1 MIWHRIRELLY
12 PRRGKNTPAGVV
24 GDATPESCHDGQDDK
39 HTSESMSDGHPWE
52 LLVRYGAGDAIP
64 DELTRIASWRDES
77 AEHARILRRVVRLAA
92 LSRAADSARHTEV
105 GWERLQQRLE
115 RQDAASSDAVR
126 VLPVRRRRLD
136 ASLPATHAPRRHR
149 LLVAG
154 VAAAALLAAGLAAGL
169 AALAL
174 LPTRA
179 VQMQEI
185 IAHRG
190 QRLEF
195 GLPDGSH
202 VVLGAVSRL
211 RYAAED
217 FVRDR
222 TLYLDGQ
229 GYFAVAHDTRHPFV
243 VHARGAAVQ
252 AVGTEFGVRA
262 YDGDSTLNVAV
273 AKGRVLVRTDSSA
286 PGTGTVL
293 DLGDLGQMDSVGRM
307 TVHRGVSLDPYL
319 GWVRGRLIYDM
330 APPAEVVRDLERW
343 YDVSIHTD
351 GIERSDLRVSMTI
364 DPTQPAPVSFQR
376 LADVLDLRVV
386 RTGNRVELVPR
397 SAPVRRQ
404 PVR

>member
-1 MIWHRIRELLY
+1 MIWHRIRELVSPL
-12 PRRGKNTPAGVV
+12 RAKNAPAGVV
-24 GDATPESCHDGQDDK
+24 GVAAVEGCHDGQDDMR
-39 HTSESMSDGHPWE
+39 TSKPMSDGYPWE
-52 LLVRYGAGDAIP
+52 LLVRYGAGDATP
-64 DELTRIASWRDES
+64 DDLARIASWRDES
-77 AEHARILRRVVRLAA
+77 TEHARILRRVARLAA
-92 LSRAADSARHTEV
+92 LSRLADSVRHTEA
-105 GWERLQQRLE
+105 GWERLRQRLE
-115 RQDAASSDAVR
+115 QRDAASSDTVR
-126 VLPVRRRRLD
+126 VLPVRRRRFE
-136 ASLPATHAPRRHR
+136 ASLPDARAPRGHR
-149 LLVAG
+149 LLLVG
-154 VAAAALLAAGLAAGL
+154 VAAAALLAAGLAAL
-169 AALAL
+169 PL

-179 VQMQEI
+179 VEMREI

-190 QRLEF
+190 ERLEF

-202 VVLGAVSRL
+202 VVLGAASRL

-217 FVRDR
+217 FARDR

-273 AKGRVLVRTDSSA
+273 AKGRVLVRTDASA

-307 TVHRGVSLDPYL
+307 TVHRGVNLDPYL

-343 YDVSIHTD
+343 YDVSIHAD
-351 GIERSDLRVSMTI
+351 GIEQSDLRVSMTI

-386 RTGNRVELVPR
+386 RTGNSVELVPR
-397 SAPVRRQ
+397 PAPAHQ
-404 PVR
+404 